1 MSSNQIKPQ
10 FIQSA
15 KRTIDLELAA
25 IHQLLARIDASF
37 AKACEYLL
45 ACRGRVIVMGMGKP
59 GHIGRKIAATLAS
72 TGTPAFFVHPGEA
85 SHGDFGVITAQDVVL
100 AISNSGNTQEILTLL
115 PLIKRLNIPLIA
127 LAGNLNS
134 SLAEAA
140 DVVLDVSVS
149 VEACPLN
156 LAPTSSTTVALVMGD
171 ALAIALLEAKGF
183 TEQDF
188 AFSHPGGR
196 LGRRL
201 LLRIDEIMHTGDQ
214 IPKVSGKALLSHA
227 LVEMSRKSLGMTA
240 VVDEQNK
247 LLGVFTD
254 GDLRRALDKACD
266 IHKTVITDVM
276 TRHGTVIRPHL
287 LAIEAL
293 NLMESKKITALLV
306 VDEQDKVIGALN
318 IHDLLRA
325 GVV

>member
-1 MSSNQIKPQ
+1 MSSHQVN
-10 FIQSA
+10 FRFTESA

-25 IHQLLARIDASF
+25 IHQLSGRIDAAF
-37 AKACEYLL
+37 TKACECLL
-45 ACRGRVIVMGMGKP
+45 ACQGRVIVMGMGKP

-85 SHGDFGVITAQDVVL
+85 SHGDFGMITSRDMVL
-100 AISNSGNTQEILTLL
+100 TISNSGNTQEILTLL

-127 LAGNLNS
+127 LVGNLNS
-134 SLAEAA
+134 PLAEAA
-140 DVVLDVSVS
+140 DIVLDVSVS

-201 LLRIDEIMHTGDQ
+201 LLRIDAIMHTGDQ
-214 IPKVSGKALLSHA
+214 VPKIKSSALLRHA
-227 LVEMSRKSLGMTA
+227 LVEMSQKKLGMTA
-240 VVDEQNK
+240 VVDEQDK

-254 GDLRRALDKACD
+254 GDLRRALDKEYD
-266 IHKTVITDVM
+266 IHKTVITEVM

-287 LAIEAL
+287 LAIQAL

-306 VDEQDKVIGALN
+306 VDEHDKVIGALN

>member
-1 MSSNQIKPQ
+1 MSSHQVNFR
-10 FIQSA
+10 FIESA
-15 KRTIDLELAA
+15 KRTIDFELAA
-25 IHQLLARIDASF
+25 IHRLSGRIDAAF
-37 AKACEYLL
+37 TKACECLL
-45 ACRGRVIVMGMGKP
+45 ACQGRVIVMGMGKP

-85 SHGDFGVITAQDVVL
+85 SHGDFGMITSRDVVL
-100 AISNSGNTQEILTLL
+100 TISNSGNTQEILTLL

-127 LAGNLNS
+127 LVGNLNS
-134 SLAEAA
+134 PLAEAA
-140 DVVLDVSVS
+140 DIVLDVSVS

-201 LLRIDEIMHTGDQ
+201 LLRIDAIMHTGDQ
-214 IPKVSGKALLSHA
+214 VPKIKSSALLRHA
-227 LVEMSRKSLGMTA
+227 LVEMSQKKLGMTA
-240 VVDEQNK
+240 VVDEQDK

-254 GDLRRALDKACD
+254 GDLRRALDKEYD
-266 IHKTVITDVM
+266 IHKTVVTEVM

-287 LAIEAL
+287 LAIQAL

-306 VDEQDKVIGALN
+306 VDEHDKVIGALN